1 MALPGQVEN
10 LEQIETEDVEFGD
23 LDGYLARPRDVAAAP
38 GVLVVHELFGLNEHI
53 RDITR
58 RFANAG
64 YVALAPNLYSRI
76 GAPEP
81 PEDLDAGREKMRH
94 LADSQVAAD
103 LAAAASYLRLRPD
116 STGRVGCIG
125 FCSGGRY
132 TLVAACTT
140 VAFDAA
146 IDCWGGFI
154 TAANPH
160 DATTP
165 NRPVP
170 PVDLVEGL
178 TCPLLAVFGDEDELP
193 SVEHAEV
200 LRERLEAAGKAELAT
215 IHVYEKAGHAFFAD
229 YRASYREGPA
239 FELWDEVLGFFAEH
253 VG

>member
-1 MALPGQVEN
+1 MSLPGQVEN
-10 LEQIETEDVEFGD
+10 LERIEAEDVEFGD
-23 LDGYLARPRDVAAAP
+23 LAGYLARPRDVETAP
-38 GVLVVHELFGLNEHI
+38 GVVVVHELFGLNEHI

-76 GAPEP
+76 GEPEP
-81 PEDLDAGREKMRH
+81 QEDLDAGREKLRH

-103 LAAAASYLRLRPD
+103 LAAAANHLRSRSD

-140 VAFDAA
+140 DALDAA

-160 DATTP
+160 DETTP

-170 PVDLVEGL
+170 VVDLVGGL
-178 TCPLLAVFGDEDELP
+178 SCPLLAVFGEEDELP

-200 LRERLEAAGKAELAT
+200 LRQRLEAAGKSGLAT
-215 IHVYEKAGHAFFAD
+215 IHVYENAGHAFFAD
-229 YRASYREGPA
+229 YRASYREAPS
-239 FELWDEVLGFFAEH
+239 FELWDELLEFFAAH
-253 VG
+253 LR